1 MDMCLGIGVH
11 THRPGRSGDRVSI
24 KAGIIIRI
32 GIVNVTLIH
41 GDEMFKDQM
50 KPHKL
55 TKAVSVREKE
65 DTITELIYWAK
76 NNLDDGS
83 VGTFTQGK
91 FSDVESFISA
101 LQEVYQELGVEG
113 VNGNTSDYLLIIA
126 GDKKNKVYLSH
137 IAPLNK
143 DKVQLFTGRL
153 GMDVKEISDDLSK
166 LDWRK
171 DVSI

>member
-1 MDMCLGIGVH
+1 MYLGIGVH
-11 THRPGRSGDRVSI
+11 TPRPGRSGDRASI
-24 KAGIIIRI
+24 KAGITIRI
-32 GIVNVTLIH
+32 GIVNVTLTH

-65 DTITELIYWAK
+65 DTITELIYWVK
-76 NNLDDGS
+76 NNLDDDS

-91 FSDVESFISA
+91 FADVNSFISA
-101 LQEVYQELGVEG
+101 LQEVYQGLGVEG
-113 VNGNTSDYLLIIA
+113 INGNTSDYLLIIA

-137 IAPLNK
+137 IAPLDK
-143 DKVQLFTGRL
+143 DKAQMIADKI
-153 GMDVKEISDDLSK
+153 GMDVKEISEDLSK

-171 DVSI
+171 DVGI